1 MAAKKLTFP
10 IMGGKFKGRRLELP
24 QANSTRPTK
33 SIIRGSVFDTLQYD
47 IIDQVF
53 IEVFGGSGSMGLEAL
68 SRGAGE
74 VYFFERERGA
84 LRVLERNCEKLDPS
98 RTHIYHGDSFV
109 LYDDLLRRLQNEG
122 KRAYIYLDPPFAIR
136 EGMDDIYE
144 RITRLIEKTPPDVVH
159 KIIIEHMS
167 GVDFPEQIGP
177 FLREKMKKFGK
188 SSLSYYIVA

>member
-24 QANSTRPTK
+24 QTNSTRPTK

-84 LRVLERNCEKLDPS
+84 LRVLEQNCEKLDPS
-98 RTHIYHGDSFV
+98 RTHVYHGDSFQR
-109 LYDDLLRRLQNEG
+109 YGDLIRQLQREG
-122 KRAYIYLDPPFAIR
+122 KQAYIYLDPPFAIR
-136 EGMDDIYE
+136 EGMDDIYD
-144 RITRLIEKTPPDVVH
+144 RIVQLIEKTPPDVVH

-167 GVDFPEQIGP
+167 GADFPEQIGP
-177 FLREKMKKFGK
+177 FVREKMKKFGK